1 VFGNWG
7 FIDVFTPFSG
17 VRQSFSNFYLKYDY
31 SLDRKIV
38 SPECS
43 IVFVF
48 VFVLSAKLTWYYKGI
63 LLVDY
68 I

>member
-17 VRQSFSNFYLKYDY
+17 VRQSFSDFYLKYDY

-38 SPECS
+38 SPTYD
-43 IVFVF
+43 V
-48 VFVLSAKLTWYYKGI
+48 T
-63 LLVDY
+63 
-68 I
+68 